1 MTRSSHR
8 RTSTRSEGG
17 SSGRIDVNG
26 IDLNVAVTGEG
37 PALLLLHGF
46 TGSSATWAPFLDTW
60 RGFTTIVVDLPGHGA
75 SDCPANPSR
84 YRMERCVEDLVA
96 VMDRLGVERTA
107 ALGYSMGGRVA
118 LHLALAAPERLSA
131 LVLESASPGI
141 DDPAAR
147 QARHDS
153 DEALAQSIERDGME
167 AFVSRWEALPLFAS
181 QAQLTAAVQEELRRQ
196 RLSNNP
202 VGLANSLRGMGAGQ
216 QNPLW
221 RRLGETNVPALVI
234 AGQLDE
240 KYSVLARRMAA
251 IMPDARAELV
261 AGAGHAVHLEQPEA
275 FAVIVNGFLEEYL
288 SRERPEEVMR

>member
-1 MTRSSHR
+1 MIRSGR
-8 RTSTRSEGG
+8 RP
-17 SSGRIDVNG
+17 SGRIDVNG
-26 IDLNVAVTGEG
+26 IHLNVAVTGDG

-46 TGSSATWAPFLDTW
+46 SGSGATWAPFLDTW
-60 RGFTTIVVDLPGHGA
+60 RGFTAIAVDLPGHGA
-75 SDCPANPSR
+75 SDCPADPAR

-96 VMDRLGVERTA
+96 LMDRLGVERTA

-118 LHLALAAPERLSA
+118 LHLALAAPHRLWA
-131 LVLESASPGI
+131 LALEGASPGI
-141 DDPAAR
+141 EDPAERHAR
-147 QARHDS
+147 RQS
-153 DEALAQSIERDGME
+153 DEALAADIERDGVE

-181 QAQLTAAVQEELRRQ
+181 QARLPAAVREELRRQ
-196 RLSNNP
+196 RLSSNP

-221 RRLGETNVPALVI
+221 RHLGEINVPALVI